1 MNTSQLIL
9 SLATAVGIL
18 LVVSAIN
25 KSQTPKEP
33 LIEIAVLASKGC
45 EFSRIHREDT
55 THLHYFLKC
64 PNPQK

>member
-1 MNTSQLIL
+1 MNTSKLFFP
-9 SLATAVGIL
+9 LATAVGIL

-33 LIEIAVLASKGC
+33 LMEIAVLASKGC
-45 EFSRIHREDT
+45 EFSRIRREDT